1 MISFPHIPVDS
12 TWTTCGVFASLFSC
26 GKPPDIVPKG
36 VWTEISVIPVL
47 LGDFH
52 INFPYDV
59 CYLNKDIFCS
69 LLENGVSFQ
78 SERKERFDMLRF
90 SCEKALLQGAVNTAS
105 RAVAAKSSIPALEG
119 ILLEG
124 GDTLTLSGY
133 NMQTGIRTGVD
144 AQIQSPGRIVLSARL
159 FGEMIRKMPDDV
171 IVFDADDKLT
181 VHLTCGDASFEIIGL
196 SADDY
201 PELPDVD
208 DQFSVDIRQGTL
220 KAMINQTSFA
230 VSTNE
235 SRPVHT
241 GSLFEVGDKDLTVVS
256 VDGFRLA
263 LRREPLDRSE
273 GGAFKFVA
281 PGSAL
286 NEVEKICEDSD
297 EKITI
302 IQGKRHLLFEAGATQ
317 LICRRLEGDFL
328 DYKNAIPRNNPI
340 RLTVDTKT
348 MLGSLDRVSVVIS
361 EKLKSPVRCVF
372 ENGRVMLSAR
382 TGAGEAKDICPLD
395 GDGNGLEIGFN
406 NRYLMDALR
415 YAPADAVTMELNT
428 SISPAVLVPVDGEE
442 SFLYMVLPVRLK
454 A

>member
-1 MISFPHIPVDS
+1 
-12 TWTTCGVFASLFSC
+12 
-26 GKPPDIVPKG
+26 
-36 VWTEISVIPVL
+36 
-47 LGDFH
+47 
-52 INFPYDV
+52 
-59 CYLNKDIFCS
+59 
-69 LLENGVSFQ
+69 
-78 SERKERFDMLRF
+78 MLRF
-90 SCEKALLQGAVNTAS
+90 SCEKALLQSAVNTTS

-144 AQIQSPGRIVLSARL
+144 AQVQSPGRIVLSARL

-171 IVFDADDKLT
+171 IVFAADENLS
-181 VHLTCGDASFEIIGL
+181 VHLTCGDAIFEILGL

-201 PELPDVD
+201 PELPEVD

-241 GSLFEVGDKDLTVVS
+241 GSLFEVGDQDLTVVS

-263 LRREPLDRSE
+263 LRREPLDRAE

-297 EKITI
+297 EKVTI

-372 ENGRVMLSAR
+372 ENGRVLLSAK

-415 YAPADAVTMELNT
+415 YAPADAVTLELNT
-428 SISPAVLVPVDGEE
+428 SISPAVIVPADGEE

>member
-1 MISFPHIPVDS
+1 
-12 TWTTCGVFASLFSC
+12 
-26 GKPPDIVPKG
+26 
-36 VWTEISVIPVL
+36 
-47 LGDFH
+47 
-52 INFPYDV
+52 
-59 CYLNKDIFCS
+59 
-69 LLENGVSFQ
+69 
-78 SERKERFDMLRF
+78 MLRF

-201 PELPDVD
+201 PELPEVD

-241 GSLFEVGDKDLTVVS
+241 GSLFEVRDKDLTVVS

-317 LICRRLEGDFL
+317 LICRRLEGEFL
-328 DYKNAIPRNNPI
+328 DYRNAIPRNNPI
-340 RLTVDTKT
+340 SILVDTKA
-348 MLGSLDRVSVVIS
+348 MLNSLDRVSVVIS
-361 EKLKSPVRCVF
+361 EKLKSPVHCIF
-372 ENGRVMLSAR
+372 DAGRVYLSAK
-382 TGAGEAKDICPLD
+382 TGNGEAKDICPVE
-395 GDGNGLEIGFN
+395 GDGQGLEIGFN
-406 NRYLMDALR
+406 NRFFMDALR
-415 YAPADAVTMELNT
+415 YAPAEKVKMELNT
-428 SISPAVLVPVDGEE
+428 GISPCIMTPVEGEE
-442 SFLYMVLPVRLK
+442 NFLYMVLPVRLK

>member
-1 MISFPHIPVDS
+1 
-12 TWTTCGVFASLFSC
+12 
-26 GKPPDIVPKG
+26 
-36 VWTEISVIPVL
+36 
-47 LGDFH
+47 
-52 INFPYDV
+52 
-59 CYLNKDIFCS
+59 
-69 LLENGVSFQ
+69 
-78 SERKERFDMLRF
+78 MLKF
-90 SCEKALLQGAVNTAS
+90 SCEKTLLQQAVSTVS

-119 ILLEG
+119 VLLEG
-124 GDTLTLSGY
+124 DTQLTLSGY
-133 NMQTGIRTGVD
+133 NMQTGIRT
-144 AQIQSPGRIVLSARL
+144 AIPAEIHQEGRIVLNARL
-159 FGEMIRKMPDDV
+159 FGEMIRRLPDD
-171 IVFDADDKLT
+171 IVVFSADEKYVVKL
-181 VHLTCGDASFEIIGL
+181 VCGDASFELPGL

-201 PELPDVD
+201 PELPTVD
-208 DQFSVDIRQGTL
+208 DEFSVSIQQKTI

-297 EKITI
+297 KKITI

>member
-1 MISFPHIPVDS
+1 
-12 TWTTCGVFASLFSC
+12 
-26 GKPPDIVPKG
+26 
-36 VWTEISVIPVL
+36 
-47 LGDFH
+47 
-52 INFPYDV
+52 
-59 CYLNKDIFCS
+59 
-69 LLENGVSFQ
+69 
-78 SERKERFDMLRF
+78 MLRF

-201 PELPDVD
+201 PELPEVD

-328 DYKNAIPRNNPI
+328 DYKNAIPTNNPI
-340 RLTVDTKT
+340 SIEVDNKT
-348 MLGSLDRVSVVIS
+348 MLESLDRVSVVIS

-372 ENGRVMLSAR
+372 SDDRVYMSAR
-382 TGAGEAKDICPLD
+382 TGNGEAKDICPVR
-395 GDGNGLEIGFN
+395 GDGQSLEIGFN

-415 YAPADAVTMELNT
+415 YAPADTVTMQLNT
-428 SISPAVLVPVDGEE
+428 GISPCIIVPTDG
-442 SFLYMVLPVRLK
+442 SDNFLYMVLPVRLK
-454 A
+454 AQ

>member
-1 MISFPHIPVDS
+1 
-12 TWTTCGVFASLFSC
+12 
-26 GKPPDIVPKG
+26 
-36 VWTEISVIPVL
+36 
-47 LGDFH
+47 
-52 INFPYDV
+52 
-59 CYLNKDIFCS
+59 
-69 LLENGVSFQ
+69 
-78 SERKERFDMLRF
+78 MLRF

-159 FGEMIRKMPDDV
+159 FG
-171 IVFDADDKLT
+171 
-181 VHLTCGDASFEIIGL
+181 L

-201 PELPDVD
+201 PELPEVD

>member
-1 MISFPHIPVDS
+1 
-12 TWTTCGVFASLFSC
+12 
-26 GKPPDIVPKG
+26 
-36 VWTEISVIPVL
+36 
-47 LGDFH
+47 
-52 INFPYDV
+52 
-59 CYLNKDIFCS
+59 
-69 LLENGVSFQ
+69 
-78 SERKERFDMLRF
+78 MLRF
-90 SCEKALLQGAVNTAS
+90 SCEKALLQSAVNTTS

-133 NMQTGIRTGVD
+133 NMQTGIRTIVD
-144 AQIQSPGRIVLSARL
+144 AQVQSPGRIVLSARL

-171 IVFDADDKLT
+171 IVFAADENLS
-181 VHLTCGDASFEIIGL
+181 VHLTCGDASFEILGL

-201 PELPDVD
+201 PELPEVD
-208 DQFSVDIRQGTL
+208 DQFSVTL

-241 GSLFEVGDKDLTVVS
+241 GSLFEVGDQDLTVVS

-263 LRREPLDRSE
+263 LRREPLDRAE

-297 EKITI
+297 EKVTI

-372 ENGRVMLSAR
+372 ENGRVLLSAK

-415 YAPADAVTMELNT
+415 YAPADSVTLELNT
-428 SISPAVLVPVDGEE
+428 SISPAVIVPADGEE

>member
-1 MISFPHIPVDS
+1 
-12 TWTTCGVFASLFSC
+12 
-26 GKPPDIVPKG
+26 
-36 VWTEISVIPVL
+36 
-47 LGDFH
+47 
-52 INFPYDV
+52 
-59 CYLNKDIFCS
+59 
-69 LLENGVSFQ
+69 
-78 SERKERFDMLRF
+78 MLRF
-90 SCEKALLQGAVNTAS
+90 SCEKALLQSAVNTTS

-133 NMQTGIRTGVD
+133 NMQTGIRTIVD
-144 AQIQSPGRIVLSARL
+144 AQVQSPGRIVLSARL

-171 IVFDADDKLT
+171 IVFAADENLS
-181 VHLTCGDASFEIIGL
+181 VHLTCGDASFEILGL

-201 PELPDVD
+201 PELPEVD

-241 GSLFEVGDKDLTVVS
+241 GSLFEVGDRDLTVVS

-263 LRREPLDRSE
+263 LRREKIEQLE
-273 GGAFKFVA
+273 GGAFRFVC

-286 NEVEKICEDSD
+286 NEVEKICEDS
-297 EKITI
+297 EEAITVML
-302 IQGKRHLLFEAGATQ
+302 GKRHLLFETGSTQ
-317 LICRRLEGDFL
+317 LICRKLEGDFL

-340 RLTVDTKT
+340 RLTVDSKT
-348 MLGSLDRVSVVIS
+348 MLSSLDRVSVVIS
-361 EKLKSPVRCVF
+361 EKLKSPVRCIM
-372 ENGRVMLSAR
+372 GSGCITMSAK
-382 TGAGEAKDICPLD
+382 TGNGEATDVCPVE
-395 GDGNGLEIGFN
+395 GDGQGLEIGFN

-415 YAPADAVTMELNT
+415 FAPADQVVMELNT
-428 SISPAVLVPVDGEE
+428 GISPCVMTPVDGGD

>member
-1 MISFPHIPVDS
+1 
-12 TWTTCGVFASLFSC
+12 
-26 GKPPDIVPKG
+26 
-36 VWTEISVIPVL
+36 
-47 LGDFH
+47 
-52 INFPYDV
+52 
-59 CYLNKDIFCS
+59 
-69 LLENGVSFQ
+69 
-78 SERKERFDMLRF
+78 MLRF
-90 SCEKALLQGAVNTAS
+90 SCEKALLQSAVNTTS

-133 NMQTGIRTGVD
+133 NMQTGIRTIVD
-144 AQIQSPGRIVLSARL
+144 AQVQSPGRIVLSARL

-171 IVFDADDKLT
+171 IVFAADENLS
-181 VHLTCGDASFEIIGL
+181 VHLTCGDASFDILGL

-201 PELPDVD
+201 PELP
-208 DQFSVDIRQGTL
+208 
-220 KAMINQTSFA
+220 
-230 VSTNE
+230 
-235 SRPVHT
+235 
-241 GSLFEVGDKDLTVVS
+241 VVS

-263 LRREPLDRSE
+263 LRREPLDRAE

-302 IQGKRHLLFEAGATQ
+302 IQGKRHLLFEAGTTQ

-372 ENGRVMLSAR
+372 ENGRVLLSAK